1 MVREL
6 LIQRRKKKGI
16 TQQEMANLLGI
27 ARSTYSAYE
36 LGNIDPP
43 LKISTKIKEIL
54 NYRNDNIF
62 LISNVSKTD
71 KITTDK
77 EE

>member
-1 MVREL
+1 MVRDL

-43 LKISTKIKEIL
+43 LKISTKIKEI
-54 NYRNDNIF
+54 
-62 LISNVSKTD
+62 
-71 KITTDK
+71 
-77 EE
+77 

>member
-1 MVREL
+1 MVRDL

-36 LGNIDPP
+36 LGNIHH
-43 LKISTKIKEIL
+43 
-54 NYRNDNIF
+54 
-62 LISNVSKTD
+62 
-71 KITTDK
+71 
-77 EE
+77 